1 MKRLLNILIITSIT
15 ALLAAC
21 SDPDEPSAELPPIVV
36 EGWIEEDE
44 SPVVIVTRAIDLT
57 RPTDNF
63 DNAVERWCRVTV
75 YDGTTPY
82 LLTGTINRNFTPP
95 FIYTSSR
102 LKGRVG
108 HTYRLVVET
117 ETETASAETSLQAS
131 PRISQLEAV
140 KSPDS
145 ENLYSIRAFIDD
157 LPTEGYFK
165 FFARS
170 HQLETRSFP
179 TFLGTF
185 SSADYDPDSGW
196 NITRGTHGGFNNDG
210 FEHYYASGDRVTV
223 TLCSL
228 QPDVYNFWKA
238 CEAATSLSQN
248 LLFTVARNLPSNI
261 DGALGY
267 WAAYG
272 TSSRTISIP

>member
-1 MKRLLNILIITSIT
+1 MKPLLSLLIIYS
-15 ALLAAC
+15 LAALFGAC
-21 SDPDEPSAELPPIVV
+21 SEADEPAVEPPLVV

-44 SPVVIVTRAIDLT
+44 SPLVIVTRAVDLT
-57 RPTDNF
+57 RPTDDF

-82 LLTGTINRNFTPP
+82 ILSGALDRNYTPP

-102 LKGRVG
+102 IKGQAG

-117 ETETASAETSLQAS
+117 ETETATAETVLTAA
-131 PRISQLEAV
+131 PRISRLEAV
-140 KSPDS
+140 KSPNND
-145 ENLYSIRAFIDD
+145 NLYSIRAYINN
-157 LPTEGYFK
+157 LPADCYFK

-185 SSADYDPDSGW
+185 SAADYAPECGW
-196 NITRGTHGGFNNDG
+196 TITRGNHGGFNEEG

-228 QPDVYNFWKA
+228 QPDLYYFWKA
-238 CEAATSLSQN
+238 YETATSLSQN
-248 LLFTVARNLPSNI
+248 LLFTVAHNLPSNI

-272 TSSRTISIP
+272 TSSRAITIP